1 MAYEHTV
8 DTNGLQTAAVQG
20 NIETISGL
28 SEGDIVAHLAKMN
41 LTESVTVQ
49 RLCSGLDRIT
59 GEGALQHLQ
68 HAVALLSQRI
78 EAGANDAEI
87 FSAFDGAEAA

>member
-1 MAYEHTV
+1 M
-8 DTNGLQTAAVQG
+8 
-20 NIETISGL
+20 
-28 SEGDIVAHLAKMN
+28 
-41 LTESVTVQ
+41 TVQ